1 MTKTREELIGERL
14 RELRGD
20 RPQQEVADAVGTSK
34 MAISMYERGV
44 RVPSDNV
51 KVALA
56 QYFGTTVETLFF
68 TL

>member
-14 RELRGD
+14 RELRGE
-20 RPQQEVADAVGTSK
+20 RSQQEVADAVGTSK

-51 KVALA
+51 KIALA
-56 QYFGTTVETLFF
+56 KYFDTTVEALFF